1 MGNEFKINIERYKQ
15 RREKL
20 IKKLQQI
27 QNGECKIS
35 ENEFDDIQKEIN
47 EINKYF
53 HSDNVLCQYEIDR
66 LLSILSS
73 TEDDD
78 LLKTEDDNFIIKISS
93 EFFTPY
99 EYKCITSNS
108 PIIVL
113 SPINKRILSYLLN
126 NPQELYNLS
135 SESFE
140 IVMAEIYAKLGYN
153 VERTQKTH
161 DGGKDII
168 IRKSELLGDFIYYVE
183 CKKYSPQNHIGVG
196 LVKEFLGTIDTDRI
210 NGGIIATTS
219 FFSLDSKKFIF
230 DNKYNCIIQM
240 HDYDKIKELLM
251 DEKVNGENK

>member
-27 QNGECKIS
+27 QKGECKIS

-78 LLKTEDDNFIIKISS
+78 FINKISS
-93 EFFTPY
+93 EIFTPY
-99 EYKCITSNS
+99 ENKCITTNS

-140 IVMAEIYAKLGYN
+140 IVMAEIYTKLGYN
-153 VERTQKTH
+153 VERTQTTH

-183 CKKYSPQNHIGVG
+183 CKKYAPQNHIGVG
-196 LVKEFLGTIDTDRI
+196 LVKEFLGTINTDRV
-210 NGGIIATTS
+210 NGGILATTS

-230 DNKYNCIIQM
+230 DNKYDCIIQM
-240 HDYDKIKELLM
+240 HDYDKIRELLM
-251 DEKVNGENK
+251 NEKINDESN